1 MENITIDNVNSDMN
15 IDVIKLQKMAL
26 IYNSLENGW
35 TVKKHPTKD
44 VYIFTKN
51 HGGKNLSPRH
61 NPYKALM
68 LVNEIKG
75 PLFLL
80 FAPMSVSLRGMSRF
94 TKTAA
99 VK

>member
-1 MENITIDNVNSDMN
+1 MENITIDNVDSDMN

-51 HGGKNLSPRH
+51 HGGKKEVYLDSYLQKQG
-61 NPYKALM
+61 YKTRT
-68 LVNEIKG
+68 VYQNNSNKGEKVHIKI
-75 PLFLL
+75 
-80 FAPMSVSLRGMSRF
+80 S
-94 TKTAA
+94 KN
-99 VK
+99 